1 MINSNNPSAIRSQ
14 REIKKALI
22 VLMRKYQYK
31 DITVKQIILE
41 SKLSRKTFYRNYNS
55 KDDVLISL
63 VKKSL
68 EDYFSIVNNEDVDIL
83 STIFSFVVKN
93 KELLFLLDKNDM
105 LYVVLQYI
113 NRYGFD
119 YREKHLSSSNPF
131 TQLFDNL
138 DSNYLVALNCGA
150 ILNVVA
156 LWVHQGMKDSPDSV
170 RATISEYLSRLKQSN
185 IKLL

>member
-1 MINSNNPSAIRSQ
+1 MLNSINPSAIRSQ
-14 REIKKALI
+14 QEIKKALI
-22 VLMRKYQYK
+22 ELMRKYQYK

-41 SKLSRKTFYRNYNS
+41 SELSRKTFYRNYNS

-68 EDYFSIVNNEDVDIL
+68 DDYFSIVNNEDVDIL
-83 STIFSFVVKN
+83 STIFSFVGKN

-105 LYVVLQYI
+105 LYVVLQYLNI
-113 NRYGFD
+113 YCSEFRK
-119 YREKHLSSSNPF
+119 KHLSSSNPF
-131 TQLFDNL
+131 TQLFNNL
-138 DSNYLVALNCGA
+138 DSNYLIALNCGA
-150 ILNVVA
+150 IWNVVA

-170 RATISEYLSRLKQSN
+170 RTTISEYLSRLKQSD